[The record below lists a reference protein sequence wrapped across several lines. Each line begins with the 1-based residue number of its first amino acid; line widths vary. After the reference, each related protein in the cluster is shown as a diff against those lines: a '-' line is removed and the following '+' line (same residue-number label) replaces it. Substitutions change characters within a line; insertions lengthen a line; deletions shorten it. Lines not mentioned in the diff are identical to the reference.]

1 MRPCCPIG
9 VSHCTKIR
17 FSRGCGPRRRSR
29 KGSLPMPGPRTC
41 PITLTASDRHR
52 LKQRA
57 SGHKTPFRDRLRAL
71 IVLLAAR
78 GHATAVIAA
87 RVGVSL
93 DTARK
98 WRTRFAAAGLAGLTD
113 LPRSGR
119 PRLFTEVQR
128 AEVIAL
134 ACELPA
140 KHGVPLSTWTCL
152 DLALEVV
159 TAGIADSITASTVR
173 RILAD
178 DAIKPWQHRSWIS
191 VRDPDFAVKAKRVL
205 DLYARS
211 WEGEPLGADDYVISC
226 DEKTSIQARRP
237 GSCKKPMSS
246 PCRPP
251 TGSQASAAAG
261 VAMCA
266 VAGAT
271 SRLTT
276 AIGCPHC
283 AQPITAFGTPLLAGT
298 ASRTP
303 FLAPSATGRGAAGRR
318 PPARSWRWCQSAT
331 RGRTLR
337 PTRRSW
343 NAPSPRSTPCSA
355 STSPATPVVT
365 SPAAAATSSTKL
377 PGACCNSRT
386 CLLYTSPSP
395 RDRTRS

>member
-1 MRPCCPIG
+1 
-9 VSHCTKIR
+9 
-17 FSRGCGPRRRSR
+17 
-29 KGSLPMPGPRTC
+29 MPGPRAC
-41 PITLTASDRHR
+41 SITLTASDRHR

-159 TAGIADSITASTVR
+159 TAGIADSITALTVR

-226 DEKTSIQARRP
+226 DEKTSIQARCRCHPTLPPGRSRP
-237 GSCKKPMSS
+237 MRVEHDYDRGGALAYLTAYDVHRAHVIGRCEPTTGITPFMALVEQVMTQQPYASARRVFWVVDNGSSHN
-246 PCRPP
+246 
-251 TGSQASAAAG
+251 GQASVERMRKTWPTAVLVHLPIHASWLNQVELYFSVVQRKVLEPVDFASLEALAATLLVFG
-261 VAMCA
+261 DRYSA
-266 VAGAT
+266 VT
-271 SRLTT
+271 TPFEWRFTRLDL
-276 AIGCPHC
+276 HRV
-283 AQPITAFGTPLLAGT
+283 LAGLKPT
-298 ASRTP
+298 AS
-303 FLAPSATGRGAAGRR
+303 AQAA
-318 PPARSWRWCQSAT
+318 
-331 RGRTLR
+331 
-337 PTRRSW
+337 
-343 NAPSPRSTPCSA
+343 
-355 STSPATPVVT
+355 
-365 SPAAAATSSTKL
+365 
-377 PGACCNSRT
+377 
-386 CLLYTSPSP
+386 
-395 RDRTRS
+395 